1 MESVINT
8 IIEGARTGEIG
19 DGKIFGNTKSFL
31 VTLFTIRFM
40 FDTSNCKCKMK
51 LLRLWLFLVWLYTV
65 LPVSDVIRVRTGK
78 NFKSHILFKRKT
90 QILACLKTCVHVD
103 KTFSFRSLDSAN
115 NNEWSLCLVSCWIDQ
130 DVFLTVHE
138 LCRNI
143 CPGSQTSKL
152 CS

>member
-1 MESVINT
+1 
-8 IIEGARTGEIG
+8 
-19 DGKIFGNTKSFL
+19 
-31 VTLFTIRFM
+31 M
-40 FDTSNCKCKMK
+40 FHTSKCKMK

-78 NFKSHILFKRKT
+78 NFKNLILFKRKT
-90 QILACLKTCVHVD
+90 QILACLKMSVYAD
-103 KTFSFRSLDSAN
+103 KTFQVSVGRKQRRWLVICFHRLRNKPSSRMALSFRSLDLISAN

-143 CPGSQTSKL
+143 CPGSLTSKL